1 MLIEPGHRELSLA
14 RQCEL
19 LELARS
25 SYYYEPTP
33 ESVENL
39 RYLRLID
46 EQYLRR
52 PFYGS
57 RRMSVWLQSQGYAV
71 NRKRVQRLMRRMGL
85 EGLAPG
91 PRTRRPSPEHKV
103 YPYLL
108 RNLEIARPDQVW
120 CTDITYVPMSAG
132 FMYLVAIM
140 DWYSRYVLAWELS
153 NTLDTAFCLEAL
165 EAALADARPQIF
177 NSDQG
182 VQFTSKDF
190 TQRLEDAEVS
200 ISMDGRG
207 RAFDNIFIERL
218 WRTLKYEEIYLKAYE
233 SVAEL
238 IEGLSQYFEFYN
250 NERLHQGLGYQTPA
264 AVYRGAPVIQRA
276 PNLS

>member
-1 MLIEPGHRELSLA
+1 MLIEPGHEELSVV

-25 SYYYEPTP
+25 SYYYEPVA
-33 ESVENL
+33 ESAQNL
-39 RYLRLID
+39 HYMRLLD
-46 EQYLRR
+46 EQYLHR

-57 RRMSVWLQSQGYAV
+57 RRMTVWLRSQGYPI
-71 NRKRVQRLMRRMGL
+71 NRKRVQRLMRQMGL

-91 PRTRRPSPEHKV
+91 PRTSRPGPEHKV

-108 RNLEIARPDQVW
+108 RNREITQPDQVW
-120 CTDITYVPMSAG
+120 ASDITYVPMPAG
-132 FMYLVAIM
+132 FMYLVAII

-153 NTLDTAFCLEAL
+153 NTLDTGFCLEAL
-165 EAALADARPQIF
+165 ENALVERRPKIF

-182 VQFTSKDF
+182 AQYTSTAFT
-190 TQRLEDAEVS
+190 RCLEDAEVD

-207 RAFDNIFIERL
+207 RAFDNIFVERL
-218 WRTLKYEEIYLKAYE
+218 WRTLKYEEIYLKDYQ
-233 SVAEL
+233 SVLEL
-238 IEGLSQYFEFYN
+238 LEGLARYFEFYN
-250 NERLHQGLGYQTPA
+250 NERPHQALGYQTPA
-264 AVYRGAPVIQRA
+264 AVYQGAPVIQRA